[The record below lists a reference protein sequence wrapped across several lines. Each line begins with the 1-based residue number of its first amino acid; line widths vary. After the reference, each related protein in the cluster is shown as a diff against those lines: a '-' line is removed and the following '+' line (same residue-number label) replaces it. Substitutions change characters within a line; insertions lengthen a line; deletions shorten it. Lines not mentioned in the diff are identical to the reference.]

1 MEITNAL
8 RKSVR
13 GLSEAKHRREL
24 GQFVAEGTKCVL
36 DTINAFSCEMLI
48 ATRQWAESHAD
59 ACKGREVI
67 VANRAD
73 FERMS
78 NMSTPPQV
86 IAVYKT
92 PQYELDLNSLGGE
105 LVLALDRLQDP
116 GNLGTIVRLADW
128 MGIHTILASTDTVDV
143 YNPKVVQA
151 TMGSISRVKVHYV
164 DLPATLQQL
173 RNAGME
179 VYGTFLDGKSLY
191 DAPLSTSGVIVMGN
205 EGKGISD
212 EVAQTV
218 SRRLLIPAFP
228 ANAESAESLNVATA
242 TAITVAEFRRQT
254 LSSQNGKS

>member
-8 RKSVR
+8 RKTVR
-13 GLSEAKHRREL
+13 GLSESKHRREL
-24 GQFVAEGTKCVL
+24 GLFVAEGTKCVL
-36 DTINAFSCEMLI
+36 DTLEAFECKMLL
-48 ATRQWAESHAD
+48 ATRQWIDSHAD

-67 VANRAD
+67 VATRAD

-86 IAVYKT
+86 IAVYVV
-92 PQYELDLNSLGGE
+92 PQYQLNCNDLTGE
-105 LVLALDRLQDP
+105 LVLALDRVQDP

-128 MGIHTILASTDTVDV
+128 MGIHTILASADTVDV

-164 DLPATLQQL
+164 DLADTL
-173 RNAGME
+173 RNLRGMGVD
-179 VYGTFLDGKSLY
+179 VYGTFLDGTSLY
-191 DAPLSTSGVIVMGN
+191 ETPLTATGVIVMGN

-212 EVAQTV
+212 EVAQCV
-218 SRRLLIPAFP
+218 SRRLLIPTFP

-242 TAITVAEFRRQT
+242 AAITVSEFRRQT
-254 LSSQNGKS
+254 LSANNGKN

>member
-1 MEITNAL
+1 MELTNAL
-8 RKSVR
+8 RKTVR
-13 GLSEAKHRREL
+13 SLSEAKHRREL
-24 GQFVAEGTKCVL
+24 GLFVAEGTKCVL
-36 DTINAFSCEMLI
+36 DTIEAFECEMLI
-48 ATRQWAESHAD
+48 ATRQWTESYAE

-67 VANRAD
+67 VATRAD

-86 IAVYKT
+86 MAVYRA
-92 PQYELDLNSLGGE
+92 PHYALNLSELTGK

-128 MGIHTILASTDTVDV
+128 MGVHTILASVDTVDV
-143 YNPKVVQA
+143 WNPKVVQA

-164 DLPATLQQL
+164 DLAATLHEL
-173 RNAGME
+173 RGAGME
-179 VYGTFLDGKSLY
+179 VYGTFLDGTSLY
-191 DAPLSTSGVIVMGN
+191 GSKLSASGVIVMGN

-218 SRRLLIPAFP
+218 SRRLLIPTYP
-228 ANAESAESLNVATA
+228 ADAVSAESLNVATA

-254 LSSQNGKS
+254 LSSK